1 MAHQGLRLFFRI
13 YGVVCWALFAALF
26 APIQAAA
33 AAIAV
38 TDSVRISATT
48 ATVTTTAPDTMAVR
62 MQVCAACHGPQGRA
76 VAGAGAYLP
85 RIAGKPAGYL
95 YRQLLNFRDGR
106 RHNTAMV
113 NLVDALS
120 EPYLA
125 EIAGYFAALDL
136 PYPPPAPATGLSTS
150 LLARGKV
157 LALQGDSASRLPACA
172 QCHGE
177 LLTGV
182 LPATPGLLGLPRD
195 YVLGQLGAWRTGAR
209 QALAPDCMGAIA
221 RRLSPDDLA
230 AVTAWLATQPVPRLG
245 KAVPPNAAV
254 KPEAA
259 CHA

>member
-1 MAHQGLRLFFRI
+1 VSIFAT
-13 YGVVCWALFAALF
+13 LFAANL
-26 APIQAAA
+26 AAA
-33 AAIAV
+33 AAIGITA
-38 TDSVRISATT
+38 SVRIA
-48 ATVTTTAPDTMAVR
+48 APATAPALDTMAAR

-76 VAGAGAYLP
+76 VAGAYLP
-85 RIAGKPAGYL
+85 RIAGKPADYL

-106 RHNTAMV
+106 RHNAAMV

-136 PYPPPAPATGLSTS
+136 PYPPPAPVTGLSAS

-157 LALQGDSASRLPACA
+157 LALHGDSALRLPACA

-209 QALAPDCMGAIA
+209 RALAPDCMGGIA
-221 RRLSPDDLA
+221 RRLSPDDIA

-245 KAVPPNAAV
+245 KAVSPTTVV

-259 CHA
+259 CHD